1 MSMKNRRKR
10 GKGLPVKRV
19 VLTVLCICACLCLIG
34 FFLYYRMKEDNASA
48 EKTEDSAEKNNE
60 EKKSG
65 QQGSEQEDE
74 LSEEEILQ
82 EKIDEILTGMTLEEK
97 AAQMF
102 MITPEALTGAGQ
114 VLEAGDVTRE
124 AIDKY
129 PVGGIIYFTQNLQ
142 NPDQVRKMTENVQ
155 KFSRERTGLPMLLS
169 VDEEGGA
176 VTRFGENPSFEYDS
190 SADMKAIGAS
200 GDPQQAYALGEKIGK
215 FLGGLGF
222 NMDNAPDADVL
233 TNPKNTVVRDR
244 SFGTDSSVVSEMA
257 LAELRGLEDQGVKG
271 LLKHFPGHGATAADT
286 HEGYAYTDA
295 TLEEMKADEL
305 APFADGIEAGVD
317 IIMVGHIS
325 CPKVTGNEEP
335 ASLSEKMI
343 TGVLREDMGF
353 DGIVIT
359 DAMNMG
365 AVAQNYSPAEAA
377 VKAVLAGVDI
387 ILMPEDFQ
395 QAYAGILNAVK
406 SGKITQERIDASV
419 SRIVKLKLEMS
430 RYPGNLTDMESAGEN
445 GAEETDGTGTGVQGS
460 EATPQND
467 YTVVIDAGHQ
477 QQGNSGQEPVGPG
490 AFEMKAKVASGTS
503 GISTGT
509 PEYELTLA
517 VSKKLQTELEKRG
530 YQVVMVRDTNDVDIS
545 NAERAEVANDLGA
558 DAFIRVHANGSTDS
572 SVNGMMTIC
581 QTPDNP
587 YNGDM
592 YEESRK
598 LADSVLDCAVAAT
611 GAQKERVWET
621 DTMSGINWA
630 QVPTTIVEMG
640 YMTNPQED
648 EKMAEEEY
656 QRQIAV
662 GIADGI
668 DRYFGI

>member
-1 MSMKNRRKR
+1 MSAGQM
-10 GKGLPVKRV
+10 
-19 VLTVLCICACLCLIG
+19 A
-34 FFLYYRMKEDNASA
+34 EA
-48 EKTEDSAEKNNE
+48 EKAEEQSVQKQDAVQE
-60 EKKSG
+60 EMP
-65 QQGSEQEDE
+65 
-74 LSEEEILQ
+74 SEEELLQ
-82 EKIDEILTGMTLEEK
+82 AKISEMLTDMTLEEK

-102 MITPEALTGAGQ
+102 MITPEALTGTGQ

-129 PVGGIIYFTQNLQ
+129 PVGGLIYFTQNLQ
-142 NPDQVRKMTENVQ
+142 DPGQVRSMTGNVQ
-155 KFSRERTGLPMLLS
+155 KFAEERIGLPMLLS
-169 VDEEGGA
+169 VDEEGGT
-176 VTRFGENPSFEYDS
+176 VTRFGGNPSFDYDS
-190 SADMKAIGAS
+190 SADMAGIGAS

-215 FLGGLGF
+215 FLSSLGF

-233 TNPKNTVVRDR
+233 TNPANTVVKDR
-244 SFGTDSSVVSEMA
+244 SFGSDCDTVSEMA
-257 LAELRGLEDQGVKG
+257 LAELEGLEDQGVKG
-271 LLKHFPGHGATAADT
+271 LLKHFPGHGATTADT

-295 TLEEMKADEL
+295 TLEEMKSNEL
-305 APFADGIEAGVD
+305 VPFADGIEAGVD

-325 CPKVTGNEEP
+325 CPQMTGNEEP

-353 DGIVIT
+353 DGVVIT

-365 AVAQNYSPAEAA
+365 AIAENYSPAEAA
-377 VKAVLAGVDI
+377 VKAVLAGVDM

-395 QAYAGILNAVK
+395 QAYTGVLNAVK

-419 SRIVKLKLEMS
+419 IRIIGLKLEMS
-430 RYPGNLTDMESAGEN
+430 GYLENLEN
-445 GAEETDGTGTGVQGS
+445 TGSEEAEGTGAYSAAAKDT
-460 EATPQND
+460 EALPQNG

-477 QQGNSGQEPVGPG
+477 QQGNSDQEPVGPG
-490 AFEMKAKVASGTS
+490 ASETKAKVASGTS
-503 GISTGT
+503 GVSTGT
-509 PEYELTLA
+509 PEYQLTLD
-517 VSKKLQTELEKRG
+517 VSLKLREELEERG
-530 YQVVMVRDTNDVDIS
+530 YQVVMIRESNDVDIS
-545 NAERAEVANDLGA
+545 NAERAEVANDLAA

-572 SVNGMMTIC
+572 SVSGMMTIC

-598 LADSVLDCAVAAT
+598 LSDSVLDCAVAAT
-611 GAQKERVWET
+611 GARKERVWET

-640 YMTNPQED
+640 YMTNPEED
-648 EKMAEEEY
+648 EKMAGEEY
-656 QRQIAV
+656 QQQIAA

-668 DRYFGI
+668 DVYLGL

>member
-1 MSMKNRRKR
+1 MKSRRKR
-10 GKGLPVKRV
+10 RKGPSIKVAALIGAGILV
-19 VLTVLCICACLCLIG
+19 CICLSGI
-34 FFLYYRMKEDNASA
+34 FLYRQSKEDEVSAGQMAEA
-48 EKTEDSAEKNNE
+48 EKAEEQSVQKQDAVQE
-60 EKKSG
+60 EMP
-65 QQGSEQEDE
+65 
-74 LSEEEILQ
+74 SEEELLQ
-82 EKIDEILTGMTLEEK
+82 AKISEMLTDMTLEEK

-102 MITPEALTGAGQ
+102 MITPEALTGTGQ

-129 PVGGIIYFTQNLQ
+129 PVGGLIYFTQNLQ
-142 NPDQVRKMTENVQ
+142 DPGQVRSMTGNVQ
-155 KFSRERTGLPMLLS
+155 KFAEERIGLPMLLS
-169 VDEEGGA
+169 VDEEGGT
-176 VTRFGENPSFEYDS
+176 VTRFGGNPSFDYDP
-190 SADMKAIGAS
+190 SADMAGIGAS

-215 FLGGLGF
+215 FLSSLGF

-233 TNPKNTVVRDR
+233 TNPANTVVKDR
-244 SFGTDSSVVSEMA
+244 SFGSDCDNVSEMA
-257 LAELRGLEDQGVKG
+257 LAELEGLEDQGVKG
-271 LLKHFPGHGATAADT
+271 LLKHFPGHGATTADT

-295 TLEEMKADEL
+295 TLEEMKSNEL
-305 APFADGIEAGVD
+305 VPFADGIEAGVD

-325 CPKVTGNEEP
+325 CPQVTGNEEP

-353 DGIVIT
+353 DGVVIT

-365 AVAQNYSPAEAA
+365 AIAENYSPAEAA
-377 VKAVLAGVDI
+377 VKAVLAGVDM

-395 QAYAGILNAVK
+395 QAYTGVLNAVK

-419 SRIVKLKLEMS
+419 TRIIGLKLEMS
-430 RYPGNLTDMESAGEN
+430 GYLENLEN
-445 GAEETDGTGTGVQGS
+445 TGSEEAEGTGAYSAAAKDT
-460 EATPQND
+460 EALPQNG

-477 QQGNSGQEPVGPG
+477 QQGNSDQEPVGPG
-490 AFEMKAKVASGTS
+490 ASETKAKVASGTS
-503 GISTGT
+503 GVFTGT
-509 PEYELTLA
+509 PEYQLTLD
-517 VSKKLQTELEKRG
+517 VSLKLREELEERG
-530 YQVVMVRDTNDVDIS
+530 YQVVMIRESNDVDIS
-545 NAERAEVANDLGA
+545 NAERAEVANDLAA

-572 SVNGMMTIC
+572 SVSGMMTIC

-598 LADSVLDCAVAAT
+598 LAESVLDCAVAAT
-611 GAQKERVWET
+611 GARKERVWET

-640 YMTNPQED
+640 YMTNPEED
-648 EKMAEEEY
+648 EKMAGEEY
-656 QRQIAV
+656 QQQIAA

-668 DRYFGI
+668 DVCLGL